1 MEMQENNEVLQA
13 IMELSEQI
21 KLNQKEL
28 SKQIKSTEERL
39 TEKIEQVDA
48 KLSVLSDNLLHTQ
61 AEVKILK
68 NAK

>member
-1 MEMQENNEVLQA
+1 MKENKEVLQA

-21 KLNQKEL
+21 K
-28 SKQIKSTEERL
+28 STEKRL
-39 TEKIEQVDA
+39 TEKIDQVDA